1 VNLFTKNRPYCHL
14 LKYLLFLLKLPVYHS
29 SVSQRRA
36 VLWASKLV
44 AGITV
49 WRLGFNP
56 RPVLV
61 GVLVNEV
68 ALGQDFL
75 PAF

>member
-1 VNLFTKNRPYCHL
+1 M
-14 LKYLLFLLKLPVYHS
+14 FL
-29 SVSQRRA
+29 RRA
-36 VLWASKLV
+36 VLCARELV

-61 GVLVNEV
+61 GIVVIEV
-68 ALGQDFL
+68 TLGQDFL
-75 PAF
+75 SEL